1 LQNLSCFCNFA
12 TDVAK
17 YAKNYFCADEE
28 CMMEIP
34 KHIIKMIGKDYG
46 VEWNR
51 GDTEEE
57 YLKKILIELNW
68 KYYSRQ

>member
-1 LQNLSCFCNFA
+1 
-12 TDVAK
+12 
-17 YAKNYFCADEE
+17 
-28 CMMEIP
+28 MEIP

-68 KYYSRQ
+68 RYYSGER